1 MTTRR
6 HALIAAGAA
15 SVGAACMPRYALAQP
30 VEPLRV
36 IGYLSPSATPSMRD
50 EIFVAGLRELGWIEG
65 KNIRIE
71 SRRSGND
78 LARLPALAEELVRLN
93 VDLIVAS
100 STPAVKAARDA
111 TRGIPVVSIS
121 ADPLGNGFIASLGR
135 PGGNI
140 TGISMMAPALTGK
153 RLELLREILPKISKV
168 AFLAHG
174 SDPSH
179 VLFIREAQ
187 EAGQT
192 LGIRVDAQ
200 IVKNESE
207 LPQAFAAMKKQGAQ
221 ALVVQPLFVNVLGL
235 GPRIIELANRQRL
248 PTVSDG
254 DNFTELGGLLLYS
267 PDPAAIYRRMA
278 YYADRVLRG
287 AKPADLP
294 VEQPQT
300 FAVTV
305 NLKTAKELGIK
316 IPQSILIR
324 ASKVI
329 E

>member
-1 MTTRR
+1 
-6 HALIAAGAA
+6 
-15 SVGAACMPRYALAQP
+15 
-30 VEPLRV
+30 
-36 IGYLSPSATPSMRD
+36 
-50 EIFVAGLRELGWIEG
+50 
-65 KNIRIE
+65 
-71 SRRSGND
+71 
-78 LARLPALAEELVRLN
+78 
-93 VDLIVAS
+93 
-100 STPAVKAARDA
+100 
-111 TRGIPVVSIS
+111 
-121 ADPLGNGFIASLGR
+121 
-135 PGGNI
+135 
-140 TGISMMAPALTGK
+140 
-153 RLELLREILPKISKV
+153 
-168 AFLAHG
+168 
-174 SDPSH
+174 
-179 VLFIREAQ
+179 
-187 EAGQT
+187 
-192 LGIRVDAQ
+192 
-200 IVKNESE
+200 
-207 LPQAFAAMKKQGAQ
+207 MKKQGAQ
-221 ALVVQPLFVNVLGL
+221 ALVIQPLFVNVLGL

-267 PDPAAIYRRMA
+267 PDPAVIYRRMA